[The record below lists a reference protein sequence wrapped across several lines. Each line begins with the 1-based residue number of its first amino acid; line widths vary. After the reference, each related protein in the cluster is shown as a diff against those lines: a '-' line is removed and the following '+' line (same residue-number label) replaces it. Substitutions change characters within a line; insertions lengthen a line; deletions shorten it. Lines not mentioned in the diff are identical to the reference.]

1 MMITVLQGM
10 TQSLQVEAGV
20 EVGLQMLRAQQQ
32 WRQQEQQVTPQ
43 PSDELA
49 RQQKAEQRNEGLKEQ
64 HFLV

>member
-1 MMITVLQGM
+1 M

-32 WRQQEQQVTPQ
+32 WRQREQQVTPQ

-49 RQQKAEQRNEGLKEQ
+49 RQQKTEQRNEGLKEQ
-64 HFLV
+64 HFSV

>member
-1 MMITVLQGM
+1 M
-10 TQSLQVEAGV
+10 

-49 RQQKAEQRNEGLKEQ
+49 RQQKTEQRNEGLKEQ